1 MLLLLFLLSIFCGF
15 NTREILRK
23 MTIIIIVLFGFS
35 VLSIQATEMISEEC
49 DRALYEIY
57 NLRTITAQRIIDE
70 ERDRDPGSLFPEY
83 LENWKEVIELLSFS
97 EEERYDVY
105 LTSLDA
111 RLERIKENGNQAS
124 PSYHILLG
132 EILSHAAMAHVMY
145 GDYLA
150 AFSKLMKAKKNA
162 NANVEKHPDY
172 WLNNKLVG
180 IMNVAFDKIPAF
192 LRWFTNL
199 FGLRGDAE
207 TGFKQMDQYLSQ
219 VQHYPG
225 LKSEILVYYVFG
237 LRLSRDEDMAYEL
250 FEKEIEPEEAP
261 VLALYL
267 QASFMYMT
275 GKNEEAL
282 NLMFSF
288 PGDRMEVPFSF
299 VDFLRGKLK
308 LNRLDQDA
316 DNFLLAFLEHS
327 KFKNYKREVSMKLAY
342 HYYFQGDTEKYKYYK
357 NLVDTYPKASTYRDM
372 EADVERERPYEP
384 HPAIL
389 KARHLVT
396 GEYYVRANAEIST
409 IDTNNLDQEAY
420 LVEYYLITA
429 KIRSNLRQHDKAMA
443 LYEKAIAM
451 GRDRT
456 EQYAAEAALFA
467 GMEAQSMGDLQ
478 KAYDYWEL
486 ALKIDGQKDI
496 YIEYIHD
503 KANNLLSKNGNG
515 KHARYQAS
523 MAKVPGN

>member
-97 EEERYDVY
+97 EEERYDAY

-150 AFSKLMKAKKNA
+150 GFRKLLKAKKNA
-162 NANVEKHPDY
+162 NVNVEKHPDY

-199 FGLRGDAE
+199 FGLRGDAD

-225 LKSEILVYYVFG
+225 LKSEILIYYVFG

-288 PGDRMEVPFSF
+288 PSDRMEVPFSF

-316 DNFLLAFLEHS
+316 DNYLLAYLEHS

-357 NLVDTYPKASTYRDM
+357 NLLDTFPKASSYRDM

-389 KARHLVT
+389 KARHLVA

>member
-1 MLLLLFLLSIFCGF
+1 MLLLLFLSSIFCGF
-15 NTREILRK
+15 NTREILKK

-35 VLSIQATEMISEEC
+35 VLPIQATEMISKAC

-57 NLRTITAQRIIDE
+57 DLRTITAQRIIDE

-83 LENWKEVIELLSFS
+83 LENWKEVIELLSYS
-97 EEERYDVY
+97 EEFRYEAY
-105 LTSLDA
+105 LNSLDA
-111 RLERIKENGNQAS
+111 RLERIKENGNQDY

-150 AFSKLMKAKKNA
+150 AFSKLLKAKKNA
-162 NANVEKHPDY
+162 NANVEKYPDY

-180 IMNVAFDKIPAF
+180 IMNISFDKIPTF

-207 TGFKQMDQYLSQ
+207 KGFKQMDQYLSQ
-219 VQHYPG
+219 VQDYPG
-225 LKSEILVYYVFG
+225 LKSEILIYYVFG
-237 LRLSRDEDMAYEL
+237 LRLSRNEEMAN
-250 FEKEIEPEEAP
+250 EIFDREMDPEEAP

-275 GKNEEAL
+275 GKNEEGL

-288 PGDRMEVPFSF
+288 PTDHMEVPFSF

-316 DNFLLAFLEHS
+316 DNYLLAFLEHS

-342 HYYFQGDTEKYKYYK
+342 HYYFQGDNEKYQYYK
-357 NLVDTYPKASTYRDM
+357 NLVGNYPKARTYRDM

-384 HPAIL
+384 HPAIM
-389 KARHLVT
+389 KARHLVN
-396 GEYYVRANAEIST
+396 GEYYARANAEIST
-409 IDTNNLDQEAY
+409 VDTNNLDQEAY

-429 KIRSNLRQHDKAMA
+429 KIRSNLQQHDEAMA

-478 KAYDYWEL
+478 IANDYWNL

-503 KANNLLSKNGNG
+503 KAKNLLERNGNG
-515 KHARYQAS
+515 KHAPYQANRAS
-523 MAKVPGN
+523 DLQE

>member
-15 NTREILRK
+15 NTKEILRK

-35 VLSIQATEMISEEC
+35 VLPIQATEMISEAC

-57 NLRTITAQRIIDE
+57 DLRTITAQRIIDE

-83 LENWKEVIELLSFS
+83 LENWKEVIELLSYS
-97 EEERYDVY
+97 EEERYKAY

-111 RLERIKENGNQAS
+111 RLERIKQNGNKAS

-150 AFSKLMKAKKNA
+150 AFSKLLKAKNNA

-180 IMNVAFDKIPAF
+180 IMNIAFDKIPTF

-250 FEKEIEPEEAP
+250 FDREMDPEEAP
-261 VLALYL
+261 LLALYL

-288 PGDRMEVPFSF
+288 PTDHMEVPFNF

-316 DNFLLAFLEHS
+316 DKYLLAFLEGY

-342 HYYFQGDTEKYKYYK
+342 HYYFQGDTEKYQYYK
-357 NLVDTYPKASTYRDM
+357 NLVDTYPKANTYRDM

-396 GEYYVRANAEIST
+396 GEYYTRANAEIST
-409 IDTNNLDQEAY
+409 VDTNNLDQEAY

-429 KIRSNLRQHDKAMA
+429 KIRSNLHQHDEAMA
-443 LYEKAIAM
+443 LYKKAIAM
-451 GRDRT
+451 GRDRS
-456 EQYAAEAALFA
+456 EQYAAEAALYA
-467 GMEAQSMGDLQ
+467 GMLAYSKGDLQ
-478 KAYDYWEL
+478 IADEYWEL
-486 ALKIDGQKDI
+486 SLKIDGQKDI
-496 YIEYIHD
+496 YIETIHD
-503 KANNLLSKNGNG
+503 KAKNLLERNGDG
-515 KHARYQAS
+515 KIAPYQANMS
-523 MAKVPGN
+523 ADLKD